1 MRDASNLPMDELLTP
16 EVVSEKM
23 EIELAELGELEA
35 AINDAEEEELWSLT
49 LAAQLKHLQVR
60 GEGGWAVQGCCLRSS
75 VVCTRILWLHIN
87 FTSALHQAFNVYT
100 LQLYIGFDL

>member
-23 EIELAELGELEA
+23 EIELAELAELEA

-60 GEGGWAVQGCCLRSS
+60 SCKQGLLDWGPADQEQPYR
-75 VVCTRILWLHIN
+75 
-87 FTSALHQAFNVYT
+87 
-100 LQLYIGFDL
+100 